1 MRKGVVMGETF
12 RNIVGEGQGLG
23 VEPLARFFER
33 TPRFAVAFS
42 GGCDSSYLLSAAVAA
57 GCDVHAYGV
66 KTQFQAEFELEDS
79 RRLAREVGFPLTIIE
94 ADVLADEAIC
104 ENPPERC
111 YLCKRFVFGSI
122 LDRMREDGFEVLCD
136 GTNVT
141 DNPDRRPGFRA
152 LAELGVVSPLRRAG
166 MTKGD
171 VRAASRELGIF
182 TADKPSFSCL
192 AVHSPRGERLTQDVL
207 EAAARKTGVFGGSRP
222 KAEFTH

>member
-1 MRKGVVMGETF
+1 MAERFHNM
-12 RNIVGEGQGLG
+12 VGEGQALG

-42 GGCDSSYLLSAAVAA
+42 GGCDSSYLLSAAAAA
-57 GCDVHAYGV
+57 GCEVHAYGV
-66 KTQFQAEFELEDS
+66 KTQFQAEFELDDS

-122 LDRMREDGFEVLCD
+122 LKRMREDGFEVLCD
-136 GTNVT
+136 GTNAT
-141 DNPDRRPGFRA
+141 DNPERRPGFRA

-166 MTKGD
+166 MAKDD

-192 AVHSPRGERLTQDVL
+192 AVHSPKGEHLTQAVL
-207 EAAARKTGVFGGSRP
+207 DEAARKTGVFGGGRP

>member
-136 GTNVT
+136 GTNAT

-171 VRAASRELGIF
+171 VRAASRKLGIF

>member
-1 MRKGVVMGETF
+1 MGGEF
-12 RNIVGEGQGLG
+12 HNIVGEGQGLG

-42 GGCDSSYLLSAAVAA
+42 GGCDSSYLLAAAVAA

-94 ADVLADEAIC
+94 ADVLANDAIC

-122 LDRMREDGFEVLCD
+122 LGRMREDGFEVLCD
-136 GTNVT
+136 GTNAT
-141 DNPDRRPGFRA
+141 DNPERRPGFRA

-166 MTKGD
+166 MTKDD
-171 VRAASRELGIF
+171 VRAASRKLGIF

-192 AVHSPRGERLTQDVL
+192 AVHSPKGERLTQAVL
-207 EAAARKTGVFGGSRP
+207 NEAARKTGVFGGGRP
-222 KAEFTH
+222 RAEFTH